1 MGQFKVRQ
9 TIAGILIIPYYHTI
23 QPWRS
28 PQIKLSWCGSHE
40 LPLAS
45 DVHEPCPSKD
55 SPFAFPYNF
64 FLRSLIVSRLQN
76 VYKMSTMRCA
86 VRNGNKT
93 KPVKS
98 KNYHRIDDFKY
109 QQKRLREILG
119 FLDRVEVEGRQIPET
134 LTDEQFNSLGIEL
147 IDLGMKTGQT
157 PPSTTRYF
165 LPATD
170 DASGVSSSATGPI
183 DDRFTQYNKSRAKRV
198 W

>member
-1 MGQFKVRQ
+1 
-9 TIAGILIIPYYHTI
+9 
-23 QPWRS
+23 
-28 PQIKLSWCGSHE
+28 
-40 LPLAS
+40 
-45 DVHEPCPSKD
+45 
-55 SPFAFPYNF
+55 
-64 FLRSLIVSRLQN
+64 
-76 VYKMSTMRCA
+76 MSTMRCA

-147 IDLGMKTGQT
+147 IDLDMKTGQT
-157 PPSTTRYF
+157 PPSITRYF

-170 DASGVSSSATGPI
+170 DASRVSSSATDPI
-183 DDRFTQYNKSRAKRV
+183 DDRFTEYNKSRAKRV